1 MTTGTASTPRR
12 SSSGPSRR
20 TVPSQPRPPTL
31 SRSGARPRL
40 RGRQARG
47 WLAERGWEVTAVD
60 FSNVAIARACARA
73 AMEQVEV
80 DFRCADLL
88 DFVPEREAF
97 DLVLVLFLQLP
108 GDERGLVLS
117 RATAAIAPGGTFLL
131 VGHDLENLDKG
142 FGGPSDASLLYTP
155 EDIVAEIPGS
165 RSRKRSGCFDQSTA
179 RTGRPSTCSSER
191 VVPRRLLTEAD
202 LRRGAS
208 GRRRIAPPCRRRQEC
223 LPAGRRPPAVHRSP
237 ARAPGGSRSPSH
249 PCGHAGARRPA

>member
-1 MTTGTASTPRR
+1 MKRDHWDRKYAETEQLWAIAPNR
-12 SSSGPSRR
+12 SFAAEAAD
-20 TVPSQPRPPTL
+20 L
-31 SRSGARPRL
+31 SA
-40 RGRQARG
+40 GRALDLACGEGRHAV

-155 EDIVAEIPGS
+155 EDIVAEIPGLEIE
-165 RSRKRSGCFDQSTA
+165 KA
-179 RTGRPSTCSSER
+179 ER
-191 VVPRRLLTEAD
+191 VLRPVDGAD
-202 LRRGAS
+202 R
-208 GRRRIAPPCRRRQEC
+208 
-223 LPAGRRPPAVHRSP
+223 PAIDALVR
-237 ARAPGGSRSPSH
+237 
-249 PCGHAGARRPA
+249 ARRPT